1 MRYSSQGKQ
10 LRLDIFS
17 DSLERSLDPTNRW
30 YKLAQAMPWDEI
42 ERVYNQSLDNK
53 HCGGGNK
60 SARMVIGALIIKH
73 KMNLSDEETIQAII
87 ENPYLQ
93 YFVGLEEFT
102 NNPIFDSSL
111 FVHIRKRIDVD
122 LVNSITLSLM
132 NQLQTKDAATTNNE
146 SDDNES
152 DDNSPLDTGSE
163 EEPFIDEEG
172 NKHQGSIKIDAT
184 CCDAE
189 VKYPTDIEVLNDARD
204 VSERLIDRLCAL
216 SGTPQPRTYR
226 KKARH
231 KYLTVIKKRNKSRKL
246 VRKGIREQLGYLG
259 RNIRSI
265 SEIIASSSTA
275 FYDRLKEK
283 EKQWISTIITVY
295 SQQKEMFDNHTHQC
309 ADRIISVFQPHI
321 RPIVRGKSK
330 AKVEFGA
337 KIGVSVVEGYT
348 FIDRF
353 SWDAYNESEDLE
365 THIQCYFERFGC
377 YPVKCYADKIYMNR
391 HNREILKKYHIQ
403 AAGKPLGRP
412 SKEMQTE
419 EYKQQSVKDMGQRN
433 EVESTFGTAKRVYRA
448 NDIRAKLPDT
458 ADAWTAL
465 CFLVKNVMKFLKE
478 LLCALMKRSYFLSVR
493 LTDTDML
500 FYFLFLKRTA

>member
-1 MRYSSQGKQ
+1 MKYSSQGKQ

-132 NQLQTKDAATTNNE
+132 NQLQANDAATTNNE
-146 SDDNES
+146 SDDNEG

-189 VKYPTDIEVLNDARD
+189 VKYPTDIEVLNDATGKPVLVCKRY
-204 VSERLIDRLCAL
+204 SHQTWL
-216 SGTPQPRTYR
+216 S
-226 KKARH
+226 
-231 KYLTVIKKRNKSRKL
+231 
-246 VRKGIREQLGYLG
+246 
-259 RNIRSI
+259 
-265 SEIIASSSTA
+265 
-275 FYDRLKEK
+275 
-283 EKQWISTIITVY
+283 ITHT
-295 SQQKEMFDNHTHQC
+295 NH
-309 ADRIISVFQPHI
+309 
-321 RPIVRGKSK
+321 
-330 AKVEFGA
+330 
-337 KIGVSVVEGYT
+337 
-348 FIDRF
+348 
-353 SWDAYNESEDLE
+353 DAYAVVVLES
-365 THIQCYFERFGC
+365 
-377 YPVKCYADKIYMNR
+377 N
-391 HNREILKKYHIQ
+391 
-403 AAGKPLGRP
+403 
-412 SKEMQTE
+412 
-419 EYKQQSVKDMGQRN
+419 
-433 EVESTFGTAKRVYRA
+433 
-448 NDIRAKLPDT
+448 
-458 ADAWTAL
+458 
-465 CFLVKNVMKFLKE
+465 
-478 LLCALMKRSYFLSVR
+478 
-493 LTDTDML
+493 
-500 FYFLFLKRTA
+500 